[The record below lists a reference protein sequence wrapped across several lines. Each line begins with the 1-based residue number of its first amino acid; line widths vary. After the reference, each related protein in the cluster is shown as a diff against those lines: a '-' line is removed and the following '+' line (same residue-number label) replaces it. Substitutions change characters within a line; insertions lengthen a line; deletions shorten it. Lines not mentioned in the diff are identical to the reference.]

1 MPDTMTSGATGLI
14 TAARTPVPL
23 MGVTVDAELTALC
36 ARVTVSQHYV
46 NRETSP
52 IEAVYLFPLEE
63 GAAVCAFEAVVD
75 GTLVVGEVKER
86 EEAFRIYDD
95 AMERGDGGFLLDEE
109 RPDVFRASIG
119 NLPAGKEVLVRLT
132 YVAELEVQGSALRFT
147 VPTTI
152 APRYAPAE
160 DRRGVGQPDVN
171 TLNPQRAWSVPY
183 GLTVTVR
190 VRMDGGVAK
199 IESPS
204 HPISMAMDASG
215 AIVSLSQRDAA
226 LDRDFVLAIDGPALD
241 QPQAWIER
249 GDDARDVVALGFVPA
264 FDGAIARAD
273 VTFLVDR
280 SGSMQGTSI
289 AEVRNALQLCL
300 RSLTPGC
307 RFEIIGFGSTIDAL
321 FGGSQE
327 YTDATLQRA
336 SEHVAQME
344 ADLGGTEILPALA
357 AVLDRPAS
365 GELPRQILVLTDG
378 EVTNTDAV
386 LALVRTHCQSARV
399 FAFGIG
405 AGASHHLV
413 KGLARAGGGAA
424 EFIHPGERIEPK
436 VLRQFKRILSPALH
450 EVRITWQGLRVKQ
463 APSAVPPVFTGSRL
477 MVYGFVDGTIG
488 AGAVARLEARG
499 PSGPVAFEVP
509 IAPHRGRNGSTLGAL
524 AARARIRELEE
535 GGSWVPA
542 RGSRQMDRQANAVV
556 REIVELATRYGLMSR
571 ETSYVAIERREAP
584 VQSEIQL
591 RRIPIAL
598 TAGWGGLHERADMV
612 PPLAAMSD
620 PLPIARAAA
629 HRTVRAQSELSMLAS
644 RPGSAPSSSIRDRF
658 VARMPTLSRRTKH
671 GAPAVDQGLQRLIR
685 LQAANGTWDLT
696 RELADLIGTP
706 LDVLEREIEVPGGSR
721 EHRLAWATAL
731 AVAWLRRHAAEA
743 REEWEM
749 LAGKAEQWLTTSA
762 PARGDGRPWIERAE
776 QALGQA

>member
-1 MPDTMTSGATGLI
+1 MPETMTSGSTGLI

-23 MGVTVDAELTALC
+23 TGVTVDAEISALC
-36 ARVTVSQHYV
+36 ARVTVAQRYV

-52 IEAVYLFPLEE
+52 IEAVYLFPLDE

-86 EEAFRIYDD
+86 EEAFRIYDE

-119 NLPAGKEVLVRLT
+119 NLPPGKEVLVRLT
-132 YVAELEVQGSALRFT
+132 YVAELDVQGTALRFT

-160 DRRGVGQPDVN
+160 DQRGMGQPDVE
-171 TLNPQRAWSVPY
+171 TLNPPRGWSVPY
-183 GLTVTVR
+183 GLTLTVR
-190 VRMDGGVAK
+190 LRMDGPVAT

-204 HPISMAMDASG
+204 HPISMAMDAEG
-215 AIVSLSQRDAA
+215 AVVSLSQRDAA
-226 LDRDFVLAIDGPALD
+226 LDRDFILAIEGSALD
-241 QPQAWIER
+241 QPRAWIER
-249 GDDARDVVALGFVPA
+249 GDDARDVVALGFVPV
-264 FDGAIARAD
+264 FDDSLARAD

-280 SGSMQGTSI
+280 SGSMEGTSI

-307 RFEIIGFGSTIDAL
+307 RFEIIGFGSTTQAL

-327 YTDATLQRA
+327 YTDITLKRA
-336 SEHVAQME
+336 SEYVAQME

-378 EVTNTDAV
+378 EVSNTDAV
-386 LALVRTHCQSARV
+386 LALVRTHRQSARV

-450 EVRITWQGLRVKQ
+450 DVRISWQGLRVKQ
-463 APSAVPPVFTGSRL
+463 APSAVPPVFDGSRF
-477 MVYGFVDGTIG
+477 MVYGFVDGRI
-488 AGAVARLEARG
+488 AAAAVARLEATG
-499 PSGPVAFEVP
+499 PSGPVAFDIP
-509 IAPHRGRNGSTLGAL
+509 IAPERGRDGSTLGAL

-535 GGSWVPA
+535 SGGWVPA
-542 RGSRQMDRQANAVV
+542 RGSRQTARKANAVV
-556 REIVELATRYGLMSR
+556 QEIVELATRYGLMSR
-571 ETSYVAIERREAP
+571 ETSYVAIERRETP
-584 VQSEIQL
+584 VQGELQL

-598 TAGWGGLHERADMV
+598 TSGWGGLRERADMV
-612 PPLAAMSD
+612 PPQTAM
-620 PLPIARAAA
+620 AYRASFAETGS
-629 HRTVRAQSELSMLAS
+629 HRAMRFDGEANMLAS
-644 RPGSAPSSSIRDRF
+644 GPPAPSSSVFERL
-658 VARMPTLSRRTKH
+658 VARMPSLPRRVRH
-671 GAPAVDQGLQRLIR
+671 AEPAADQRLQRLIR

-696 RELADLIGTP
+696 GELADLIGKP
-706 LDVLEREIEVPGGSR
+706 LDVLEREIAEAAGSR
-721 EHRLAWATAL
+721 EYRLAWATAL
-731 AVAWLRRHAAEA
+731 AIAWLRRHAAEA

-749 LAGKAEQWLTTSA
+749 LAGKAESWLATSA
-762 PARGDGRPWIERAE
+762 PARADRSLWMERAE
-776 QALGQA
+776 QVVGQA